1 MQILGGTMN
10 QIVNPIQ
17 DDVDLQNRRMMLARA
32 LGDSQTRAAPK
43 PSGPLGITPVDYNA
57 FSDNFFKFYKPG
69 SQPKPDPQQTQQTQQ
84 PNQFEQTP
92 QSPSQLENIL
102 LSPTGQ
108 PLQNPGMR
116 NPGMQNPG
124 MLNPTN
130 AINYSGSNNSNY
142 NSNSARGGYG

>member
-32 LGDSQTRAAPK
+32 LGESQTRAAPK

-69 SQPKPDPQQTQQTQQ
+69 SQQPQQPQQ
-84 PNQFEQTP
+84 PSQFERTP
-92 QSPSQLENIL
+92 QDPAQMEAIYGQPQSAYQNNMEAIYG
-102 LSPTGQ
+102 SPTGQ
-108 PLQNPGMR
+108 TPQ

-124 MLNPTN
+124 MLSPTN
-130 AINYSGSNNSNY
+130 ATNYFGSI
-142 NSNSARGGYG
+142 NSARGG

>member
-1 MQILGGTMN
+1 MN
-10 QIVNPIQ
+10 QIVNSIQ

-69 SQPKPDPQQTQQTQQ
+69 SQPKQDPQQT
-84 PNQFEQTP
+84 PSQFERTP
-92 QSPSQLENIL
+92 QDPAQMEDIFGQPKQAQLEHIFG
-102 LSPTGQ
+102 SPTGQ
-108 PLQNPGMR
+108 PPQ

-124 MLNPTN
+124 MQNAGMLSPTN
-130 AINYSGSNNSNY
+130 AQNYFSNI
-142 NSNSARGGYG
+142 NSARG

>member
-43 PSGPLGITPVDYNA
+43 PGGPLGITPVDYNA

-69 SQPKPDPQQTQQTQQ
+69 SQQPQQPQQ
-84 PNQFEQTP
+84 PSQFERTP
-92 QSPSQLENIL
+92 QDPAQMEAIYGQPQSAYQNNMEAIYG
-102 LSPTGQ
+102 SPTGQ
-108 PLQNPGMR
+108 TPQ

-124 MLNPTN
+124 MLSPTN
-130 AINYSGSNNSNY
+130 ATNYFGSI
-142 NSNSARGGYG
+142 NSARGG

>member
-43 PSGPLGITPVDYNA
+43 PGGPLGITPVDYNA

-69 SQPKPDPQQTQQTQQ
+69 SQPKQDPQLQQTQQ

-108 PLQNPGMR
+108 PLQNPGM
-116 NPGMQNPG
+116 QNPG
-124 MLNPTN
+124 MLSPVSPTN
-130 AINYSGSNNSNY
+130 ATNYFGST
-142 NSNSARGGYG
+142 NSARGG

>member
-69 SQPKPDPQQTQQTQQ
+69 SQPKPDPQLQQT
-84 PNQFEQTP
+84 PSQFERTP
-92 QSPSQLENIL
+92 QDPAQMEDIFGQSNRTQLEHIFG
-102 LSPTGQ
+102 SPTGQ
-108 PLQNPGMR
+108 PP
-116 NPGMQNPG
+116 QNPG
-124 MLNPTN
+124 MLSPTN
-130 AINYSGSNNSNY
+130 ATNYFGSI
-142 NSNSARGGYG
+142 NSARGG

>member
-1 MQILGGTMN
+1 MN
-10 QIVNPIQ
+10 QIVNSIQ

-84 PNQFEQTP
+84 PSQFERTPQDPAQMEAIFGQPQSLLENTLLSPVGQTP
-92 QSPSQLENIL
+92 Q
-102 LSPTGQ
+102 
-108 PLQNPGMR
+108 

-124 MLNPTN
+124 MQNAGMLSPTN
-130 AINYSGSNNSNY
+130 ATNYFSNI
-142 NSNSARGGYG
+142 NSARG

>member
-1 MQILGGTMN
+1 MN

-69 SQPKPDPQQTQQTQQ
+69 YQPKQDPQQT
-84 PNQFEQTP
+84 PSQFERTPQDPAQMEAIFGQPQSLLENTLLSPVGQTP
-92 QSPSQLENIL
+92 Q
-102 LSPTGQ
+102 
-108 PLQNPGMR
+108 

-124 MLNPTN
+124 MQNAGMLSPTN
-130 AINYSGSNNSNY
+130 ATNYFSNI
-142 NSNSARGGYG
+142 NSARG

>member
-1 MQILGGTMN
+1 MN

-69 SQPKPDPQQTQQTQQ
+69 SQQPQPTQPTDTFTRPVQNRAEAEDIYGQ
-84 PNQFEQTP
+84 PNRT
-92 QSPSQLENIL
+92 QLEHIYGA
-102 LSPTGQ
+102 STGQ
-108 PLQNPGMR
+108 PLQNPGM
-116 NPGMQNPG
+116 QNPG
-124 MLNPTN
+124 MLSPVSPTN
-130 AINYSGSNNSNY
+130 ATNYFGSI
-142 NSNSARGGYG
+142 NSARGG

>member
-69 SQPKPDPQQTQQTQQ
+69 SQPKPDPQLQQT
-84 PNQFEQTP
+84 PSQFERTP
-92 QSPSQLENIL
+92 QDPAQMEAIYGQPQSAYQNNMEAIYGK
-102 LSPTGQ
+102 PTGQ
-108 PLQNPGMR
+108 TP
-116 NPGMQNPG
+116 QNPG
-124 MLNPTN
+124 MLSPTN
-130 AINYSGSNNSNY
+130 ATNYFGST
-142 NSNSARGGYG
+142 NSARGG

>member
-1 MQILGGTMN
+1 MN

-32 LGDSQTRAAPK
+32 LGDSQTRTAPK

-69 SQPKPDPQQTQQTQQ
+69 SQPQQQTQQT
-84 PNQFEQTP
+84 PNQFERTPQNPAQMEAIYGQPQSPLENVLLSPVGQTP
-92 QSPSQLENIL
+92 Q
-102 LSPTGQ
+102 
-108 PLQNPGMR
+108 

-124 MLNPTN
+124 MQNAGMLSPTN
-130 AINYSGSNNSNY
+130 ATNYFGST
-142 NSNSARGGYG
+142 NSARGG

>member
-1 MQILGGTMN
+1 MN

-84 PNQFEQTP
+84 PSQFERTPQDPAQMEAIFGQPQSLLENTLLSPVGQTP
-92 QSPSQLENIL
+92 Q
-102 LSPTGQ
+102 
-108 PLQNPGMR
+108 

-124 MLNPTN
+124 MQNAGMLSPTN
-130 AINYSGSNNSNY
+130 ATNYFSNI
-142 NSNSARGGYG
+142 NSARG

>member
-43 PSGPLGITPVDYNA
+43 PSGPLGITPVDYNS

-69 SQPKPDPQQTQQTQQ
+69 SQQPQQTQQPSQFERTPQDPAQMEAIYGQ
-84 PNQFEQTP
+84 PNRT
-92 QSPSQLENIL
+92 QLEHIYG
-102 LSPTGQ
+102 SPTGQ
-108 PLQNPGMR
+108 PP
-116 NPGMQNPG
+116 QNPG
-124 MLNPTN
+124 MLSPTN
-130 AINYSGSNNSNY
+130 ATNYFGSI
-142 NSNSARGGYG
+142 NSARGG

>member
-69 SQPKPDPQQTQQTQQ
+69 SQPQQQTPSQ
-84 PNQFEQTP
+84 PEQPAQNPAQMEAIYGQPQSAYQNNMEAIYGKPTGQTP
-92 QSPSQLENIL
+92 Q
-102 LSPTGQ
+102 
-108 PLQNPGMR
+108 

-124 MLNPTN
+124 MLSPTN
-130 AINYSGSNNSNY
+130 ATNYFGST
-142 NSNSARGGYG
+142 NSARGG

>member
-1 MQILGGTMN
+1 MN

-69 SQPKPDPQQTQQTQQ
+69 SQPKPDLQQT
-84 PNQFEQTP
+84 PSQFERTP
-92 QSPSQLENIL
+92 QDPAQMEAIYGQPKQGQLEHIYG
-102 LSPTGQ
+102 SPVGQ
-108 PLQNPGMR
+108 PS
-116 NPGMQNPG
+116 QNPG
-124 MLNPTN
+124 MLSPTN
-130 AINYSGSNNSNY
+130 ATNYFSNI
-142 NSNSARGGYG
+142 NSARG

>member
-1 MQILGGTMN
+1 MN

-32 LGDSQTRAAPK
+32 LGDSQTRATPQ

-84 PNQFEQTP
+84 PSQFERTPQDPAQMEAIFGQPQSLLENTLLSPVGQTP
-92 QSPSQLENIL
+92 Q
-102 LSPTGQ
+102 
-108 PLQNPGMR
+108 

-124 MLNPTN
+124 MQNAGMLSPTN
-130 AINYSGSNNSNY
+130 ATNYFSNI
-142 NSNSARGGYG
+142 NSARG

>member
-1 MQILGGTMN
+1 MN

-69 SQPKPDPQQTQQTQQ
+69 SQPKPDPQQTQQT
-84 PNQFEQTP
+84 PSQFERTP
-92 QSPSQLENIL
+92 QDPAQMEAIYGQPKQGQLEHIYG
-102 LSPTGQ
+102 SPVGQ
-108 PLQNPGMR
+108 PPQ
-116 NPGMQNPG
+116 NPGMQNAG
-124 MLNPTN
+124 MLSPTN
-130 AINYSGSNNSNY
+130 ATNYFGST
-142 NSNSARGGYG
+142 NSARGG

>member
-69 SQPKPDPQQTQQTQQ
+69 FQPKPDLQQT
-84 PNQFEQTP
+84 PNQFERTP
-92 QSPSQLENIL
+92 QDPAQMEAIYGQPKQGQLEHIYGSPVGQPPQNL
-102 LSPTGQ
+102 GNAGMLSPT
-108 PLQNPGMR
+108 NA
-116 NPGMQNPG
+116 
-124 MLNPTN
+124 TN
-130 AINYSGSNNSNY
+130 YFGNT
-142 NSNSARGGYG
+142 NSARGG

>member
-32 LGDSQTRAAPK
+32 LGDSQTRVAPK

-69 SQPKPDPQQTQQTQQ
+69 SQPKPDLQQT
-84 PNQFEQTP
+84 PSQFERTP
-92 QSPSQLENIL
+92 QDPAQMEAIYGQPKQGQLEHIYG
-102 LSPTGQ
+102 SPVGQ
-108 PLQNPGMR
+108 PP
-116 NPGMQNPG
+116 QNPG
-124 MLNPTN
+124 MLSPTN
-130 AINYSGSNNSNY
+130 ATNYFGST
-142 NSNSARGGYG
+142 NSARGG